1 MPRIYIT
8 TPIYYVNGDP
18 HLGSA
23 YTMLITD
30 TLARYYRAR
39 GWETFYLT
47 GTDEHGDK
55 IEKAAAEAGMTP
67 QAFTDKV
74 SASFRAAW
82 DACDMTYDHFIRT
95 TDAYHI
101 QYVQEVY
108 KRC

>member
-55 IEKAAAEAGMTP
+55 IAQAAADAGMSP
-67 QAFTDKV
+67 KAFTDQI
-74 SASFRAAW
+74 STTFRAAW
-82 DACDMTYDHFIRT
+82 TSVNCSS
-95 TDAYHI
+95 
-101 QYVQEVY
+101 
-108 KRC
+108 RCRRSDCRERRYLLSTPRICS